1 MIRKC
6 MWSLIIL
13 MLSVLLLL
21 CMSPSAESAQVEVVI
36 NGLEGDVLENV
47 KSVLAVPSNI
57 LDEGRINKLWLE
69 YFKNQADEKVR
80 TALEPF
86 GYYNPQISSTLDAI
100 DNENYIL
107 RVNIEAG
114 DPVRVKEVYVSVLGS
129 GANDVSLNELVS
141 KFPLKKGDILLQR
154 EYEKAKGEL
163 KAQALENGYLDAD
176 FSAHKILLNRNEKS
190 AQIELVLETG
200 PQYRFGKTSFEGAS
214 EYPVRFLERYL
225 AYKTGETISS
235 VKVKQTQFNLIN
247 SERFSEVILN
257 PEKEKAEDLQVPVMI
272 RMKPGPSRRF
282 RIGIGY
288 GTDTGARFS
297 MNYSDLNNLRSGNE
311 FKSELKLSER
321 LQGVGISYR
330 IPSYKD
336 LNSFTEFKANAQRE
350 DVDTYTTRILSL
362 EANRAKSFGKGRLGN
377 VYLRLQQE
385 DSDIADEKEKS
396 FFVLPGVRFSV
407 NRYNNLIRPTSGY
420 LYAAEMRGT
429 HKYLGS
435 DTGLLQLIL
444 QGSTIVSLPWR
455 LSLYTRI
462 NAAVT
467 AQEDSIRQIPA
478 SLRFFAG
485 GDRSIRGYKYQSLG
499 PKNEKGDVIGGKHL
513 FVGSVEL
520 ERALFSNW
528 GIAAFYDAGNSF
540 NSFSDIKLYEGAGI
554 GLRYYTQIG
563 AIRLDIA
570 RQIDVSNPKF
580 RIHFSL
586 GIEL

>member
-1 MIRKC
+1 MIPLLC
-6 MWSLIIL
+6 
-13 MLSVLLLL
+13 VLLLL
-21 CMSPSAESAQVEVVI
+21 CMSPSVESAQVEVVI
-36 NGLEGDVLENV
+36 NGLEGDVLENA
-47 KSVLAVPSNI
+47 KSALAVPSNI
-57 LDEGRINKLWLE
+57 LEEGRINKLWLE

-86 GYYNPQISSTLDAI
+86 GYYNPQISSTLDTI
-100 DNENYIL
+100 DNENYTL
-107 RVNIEAG
+107 RVKIDAG
-114 DPVRVKEVYVSVLGS
+114 EPVRVKDVHVSVLGY
-129 GANDVSLNELVS
+129 GANDVSLKELVS
-141 KFPLKKGDILLQR
+141 KFPLKKGDTLLQG
-154 EYEKAKGEL
+154 EYEKAKWEL
-163 KAQALENGYLDAD
+163 KAQALEKGYLDAD
-176 FSAHKILLNRNEKS
+176 FSAHSILLNRSEKS

-200 PQYRFGKTSFEGAS
+200 PRYRFGKTSFEGAS

-235 VKVKQTQFNLIN
+235 VKVRQTQHNLIN

-257 PEKEKAEDLQVPVMI
+257 PEKEKTEDLQVPVII

-297 MNYSDLNNLRSGNE
+297 MNYSDLNSLQSGYE
-311 FKSELKLSER
+311 FKSELSLSER

-336 LNSFTEFKANAQRE
+336 LNSYTEFKANAQHE

-362 EANRAKSFGKGRLGN
+362 EANHTKSFGKGRLGTI
-377 VYLRLQQE
+377 YLRLQQE
-385 DSDIADEKEKS
+385 DSDIADEKEKA
-396 FFVLPGVRFSV
+396 FLVLPGVRFSV
-407 NRYNNLIRPTSGY
+407 NRYNNLMRPTSGY
-420 LYAAEMRGT
+420 LYAAEVRGT
-429 HKYLGS
+429 HEYLGS
-435 DTGLLQLIL
+435 DTGFLQLIL

-462 NAAVT
+462 NGAVT
-467 AQEDSIRQIPA
+467 AQEDSIRHIPA
-478 SLRFFAG
+478 SLRFFTG
-485 GDRSIRGYKYQSLG
+485 GDQSIRGYKYQSLG

-513 FVGSVEL
+513 LVGSVEL
-520 ERALFSNW
+520 ERALFSDW
-528 GIAAFYDAGNSF
+528 GVAAFYDAGNSF

-570 RQIDVSNPKF
+570 RQIDVSNPTF